1 MQNLLGF
8 ILMFT
13 AFFTIFV
20 GMFYLGVSLLSYP
33 WRYDRVYKIKR
44 KWYESDSEHGYIP
57 MATYGLWKRLNIWF
71 DLIDTV
77 YAYRI
82 DAETII
88 KRDFNF
94 CLDKKNGRKTR
105 KKTVSFKY
113 DTRPTILCV
122 VGSSGS
128 GKSTVARIL
137 SKEWNAKLITS
148 YTTRSKR
155 SSEIKDEAE
164 GKPLDHIFISTEEFN
179 TFKKRDMLAH
189 TVYAGNHYC
198 CLKKDVGLC
207 NVYVIDSDGLDY
219 LREKFSDK
227 YNIKTLLVTASKK
240 DKLDRG
246 VSKSRIAR
254 DSYHPITQKEWD
266 FVIVNNGTMEDLV
279 NQTYPV
285 GAGCFKDVVRRYGE

>member
-8 ILMFT
+8 ILVVT

-20 GMFYLGVSLLSYP
+20 GMFYLGVSLSSYP

-44 KWYESDSEHGYIP
+44 KWFESDSKYGYTP
-57 MATYGLWKRLNIWF
+57 MCTYGLWKRLNIWF
-71 DLIDTV
+71 DLIDEV
-77 YAYRI
+77 YGYRM
-82 DAETII
+82 DAEKVIE
-88 KRDFNF
+88 RDFYF
-94 CLDKKNGRKTR
+94 CLDKKEGRKTR
-105 KKTVSFKY
+105 KKTISFKY
-113 DTRPTILCV
+113 ETRPTILCI

-128 GKSTVARIL
+128 GKSTIARIL
-137 SKEWNAKLITS
+137 SKEWDAKLITS

-164 GKPLDHIFISTEEFN
+164 GKPLDHIFITDEEFYS
-179 TFKKRDMLAH
+179 FKRKDMLAR

-198 CLKKDVGLC
+198 CLKKDVGLR
-207 NVYVIDSDGLDY
+207 NIYVIDSASLDY
-219 LREKFSDK
+219 LKEKFSDK
-227 YNIKTLLVTASKK
+227 YNIKTLLVTASRK

-266 FVIVNNGTMEDLV
+266 FVITNNGTIKDLV

-285 GAGCFKDVVRRYGE
+285 GVGCFKDVVRRDGE